1 MFKSCVYSLLKTIY
15 TLFSSRL
22 ITIKIKKFMKK
33 NLIKNLDALGT
44 VCGKYA
50 KKAGWVTLGLYIVGL
65 GCKYAADKFDSKKG
79 GEDYGK

>member
-1 MFKSCVYSLLKTIY
+1 
-15 TLFSSRL
+15 
-22 ITIKIKKFMKK
+22 MKK
-33 NLIKNLDALGT
+33 NLVKNLDALGT